1 MPARIRLQSRL
12 SGSSLVH
19 RAHSIAQQAAAKVI
33 IMTTVLIASLIT
45 TALYLAKRWSD
56 TSAENSQLR
65 TQVASLKRQLSRR
78 DR

>member
-1 MPARIRLQSRL
+1 MPAGIRLQSRL
-12 SGSSLVH
+12 SGSTGIH
-19 RAHSIAQQAAAKVI
+19 RAHSIVRQAAKVI
-33 IMTTVLIASLIT
+33 VMTTVLIASLIAI
-45 TALYLAKRWSD
+45 ALYLAKRWSD

>member
-1 MPARIRLQSRL
+1 
-12 SGSSLVH
+12 
-19 RAHSIAQQAAAKVI
+19 
-33 IMTTVLIASLIT
+33 MTTVLIASLIA

>member
-12 SGSSLVH
+12 YRSSIVH
-19 RAHSIAQQAAAKVI
+19 GAQPIDRQAAKVVL
-33 IMTTVLIASLIT
+33 MTTVFIASLIT
-45 TALYLAKRWSD
+45 LALYLAKRWSD

-65 TQVASLKRQLSRR
+65 AQVASLKRQLSRR

>member
-1 MPARIRLQSRL
+1 
-12 SGSSLVH
+12 
-19 RAHSIAQQAAAKVI
+19 
-33 IMTTVLIASLIT
+33 MTTVLIASLIT